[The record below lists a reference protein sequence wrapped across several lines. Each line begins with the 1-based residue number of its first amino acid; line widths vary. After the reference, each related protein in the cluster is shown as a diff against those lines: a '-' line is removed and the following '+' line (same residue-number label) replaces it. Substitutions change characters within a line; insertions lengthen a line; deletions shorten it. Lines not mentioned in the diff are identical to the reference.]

1 MKKFAILS
9 LISGLVACA
18 EPAPEQKCMTPAE
31 VGIVK
36 DSKNWSEVRNGFRG
50 GQYTL
55 EGTNILVEVKGVV
68 RVCHVDQQVAQLL
81 VPGTKVSLINAE
93 RKF

>member
-1 MKKFAILS
+1 MKNLAILS
-9 LISGLVACA
+9 LVLVLSACDHPPVA
-18 EPAPEQKCMTPAE
+18 TCMAPGE
-31 VGIVK
+31 VGIIK

-50 GQYTL
+50 GSYTV

-81 VPGTKVSLINAE
+81 TPGTKVSLINAE

>member
-1 MKKFAILS
+1 MKKFIIIPIVFA
-9 LISGLVACA
+9 VASCG
-18 EPAPEQKCMTPAE
+18 PEVPVQKCMAPSE
-31 VGIVK
+31 VGIIK
-36 DSKNWSEVRNGFRG
+36 DSKNWSEVRHGIRG